1 MSAPSIL
8 VLHGIEPGP
17 SILVESQREIY
28 GLILAI
34 TLSAVGASIVGLAC
48 SRWLMLIT
56 YVKVEVL
63 VPVVI
68 TVTLT
73 AVYVLEGK
81 FGDVIVCS
89 IMGVIGYL
97 MIRFDYPR
105 LSFIIALV
113 LGKTMEQAF
122 HQSMII
128 SDGDLVSYIAGR
140 PTAVVLIFCI
150 VLTLML

>member
-1 MSAPSIL
+1 M
-8 VLHGIEPGP
+8 
-17 SILVESQREIY
+17 Q
-28 GLILAI
+28 AI
-34 TLSAVGASIVGLAC
+34 VTMTVSKGQAC
-48 SRWLMLIT
+48 SMAPR
-56 YVKVEVL
+56 YRR
-63 VPVVI
+63 
-68 TVTLT
+68 T
-73 AVYVLEGK
+73 ARFPY
-81 FGDVIVCS
+81 DVIVCS

-150 VLTLML
+150 VLTLMLPAIRSYRSVRKKTT

>member
-1 MSAPSIL
+1 M
-8 VLHGIEPGP
+8 
-17 SILVESQREIY
+17 ESQSEIY

-34 TLSAVGASIVGLAC
+34 TFSAVGASVVGLAL

-68 TVTLT
+68 TITLT

-81 FGDVIVCS
+81 FGDVLVCS

-128 SDGDLVSYIAGR
+128 ADGNLVNYIAGR
-140 PTAVVLIFCI
+140 PTAVVLIVCI
-150 VLTLML
+150 VLTLMFPAIRSYRSVKRRTL